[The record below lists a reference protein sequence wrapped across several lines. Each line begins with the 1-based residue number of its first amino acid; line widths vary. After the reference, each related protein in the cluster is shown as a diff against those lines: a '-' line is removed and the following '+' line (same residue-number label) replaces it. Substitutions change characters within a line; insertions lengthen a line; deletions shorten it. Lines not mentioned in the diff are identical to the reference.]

1 MKELKRL
8 VLGTGNPGKLKEW
21 TEILSG
27 TVSVGGLSEFGELP
41 EPEEQG
47 TTFEENA
54 RLKARHYALLTHEYV
69 LSEDGGYEV
78 DALDGAPGVKS
89 KRILPGDKE
98 GTDQELI
105 DFVLGKLKG
114 VSFDKRTVKLT
125 VAAAIS
131 DPEGNII
138 YEDKESFGGMVS
150 EEPGPVLIEGYPF
163 RTIHFI
169 PELGKTYAELTP
181 EEHHKFSHKRKIAKR
196 LSKFLKK

>member
-21 TEILSG
+21 TEVLSNSVP
-27 TVSVGGLSEFGELP
+27 VSGLSEFGELP
-41 EPEEQG
+41 EPDEKG
-47 TTFEENA
+47 ATFEENA

-89 KRILPGDKE
+89 RRILPGDKE

-114 VSFDKRTVKLT
+114 VPFDKRTVKLT

-131 DPEGNII
+131 DPQGNII
-138 YEDKESFGGMVS
+138 YEDKESFGGIVG
-150 EEPGPVLIEGYPF
+150 EQPGPILIEGYPF

-181 EEHHKFSHKRKIAKR
+181 EEHQKYSHKRKIAR
-196 LSKFLKK
+196 RISRFLKK